1 MSKNRKGGKGIVE
14 CGEMIV
20 RRDSFRNV
28 CRVCN
33 YIYRDMQTRDN
44 FKIARDIRTRMNNI
58 REKKPVA
65 IIDYSPASRALLC

>member
-28 CRVCN
+28 YKVCN

-44 FKIARDIRTRMNNI
+44 FKIARDIRT
-58 REKKPVA
+58 
-65 IIDYSPASRALLC
+65 